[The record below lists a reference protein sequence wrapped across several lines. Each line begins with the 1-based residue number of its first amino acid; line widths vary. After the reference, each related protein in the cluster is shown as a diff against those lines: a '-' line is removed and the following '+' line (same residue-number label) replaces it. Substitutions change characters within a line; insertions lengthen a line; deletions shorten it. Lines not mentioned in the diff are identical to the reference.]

1 MESELLNSRETELS
15 ILGSIMY
22 EPGMFS
28 RATALISEE
37 DFFYPENSRV
47 FQAMSALFAA
57 GLDINIKSVW
67 NYLYK
72 QGYDGLTEQDI
83 ADMLLYRVDGASFVT
98 FASQVA
104 EFSGFRLLEG
114 GMKRISASIKR
125 KDSDLASYSAMLGE
139 LIRKVSSKD
148 AHTEFSTGD
157 ALTSSFVEL
166 LRKEK
171 NTLKYT
177 GIPVIDNRL
186 VDFDSKEISYLAARP
201 GTGKEQALDAPILT
215 PTGWVTMG
223 DMYVGAEIIGGD
235 GTVQRVAGVYPQGV
249 KDEYE
254 LVFSDG
260 TTATGG
266 IEHLWVTKTR
276 TERKTSR
283 NGSTGEIIRPYNSR
297 PFTVKTTREIMETL
311 RCETLK
317 DNRVNHSVPY
327 VGAVEFLEKDVPL
340 DPYILGILLGDGSL
354 SVKKVSLTSV
364 DPEIRNAA
372 LALKG
377 TREVHSTTRASG
389 VNFLQDS
396 GVGSALSELGLLNKH
411 SWEKFVPEAYIYNSK
426 EVRTAILQG
435 LLDTDGSVGEDSPTI
450 EYSTTSPHLRDGV
463 MEITR
468 SLGGR
473 ATCKT
478 RMGRYKKDGVY
489 KETRENYRVTLS
501 FPEGIEPFRLSRKLE
516 RYVPRTRLPDKFI
529 MDVRPTGRK
538 VEMQCIMVDSEEHTY
553 VTNDY
558 TVTHNTAMML
568 QSTRVNLESG
578 ARVGFLS
585 MEMSVAKL
593 MNRLISSRA
602 EVNGEDMLKMHET
615 EFVSNAALRE
625 ALEWYSSV
633 PLFIDDAGPFT
644 QNSVMQKIRKMV
656 YEHGC
661 DVVYIDY
668 IGLIQPSAS
677 NGSRNDQLS
686 AISRELK
693 GLSSELDIPLVIA
706 SQLSRDVVKRGNHRP
721 NLADLRDSGAL
732 EQDASIVAFLYPDV
746 AALSETNVTDVD
758 SYLKEQSEVFVKF
771 EIAKQRNGPV
781 FSRELI
787 FYKPYGRFVL
797 KDEALAT
804 Y

>member
-1 MESELLNSRETELS
+1 MESELLNSKDTELS
-15 ILGSIMY
+15 VLGSIMY
-22 EPGMFS
+22 EPTLFTRVS
-28 RATALISEE
+28 SVITEE
-37 DFFYPENSRV
+37 DFFYPENARV
-47 FQAMSALFAA
+47 FQVMVSLFKS
-57 GLDINIKSVW
+57 GRDINIKSVW
-67 NYLYK
+67 NELYK
-72 QGYDGLTEQDI
+72 QGYEAVTESEI
-83 ADMLLYRVDGASFVT
+83 AEMLHYRVDGESFVT
-98 FASQVA
+98 FVSQMA
-104 EFSGFRLLEG
+104 EFSGFRLLENG
-114 GMKRISASIKR
+114 LKRIGSSVKKR
-125 KDSDLASYSAMLGE
+125 ETGLAAYSTMMGE
-139 LIRKVSSKD
+139 LIRRVSSKEV
-148 AHTEFSTGD
+148 HSEFSSGD
-157 ALTSSFVEL
+157 SLASSFMEL

-177 GIPVIDNRL
+177 GIPLIDNRL

-516 RYVPRTRLPDKFI
+516 RYIPRTRLPDKFI

-602 EVNGEDMLKMHET
+602 EVNGEDMLKMSEEQFFAHDG
-615 EFVSNAALRE
+615 LRE
-625 ALEWYSSV
+625 ALEWYSQQA
-633 PLFIDDAGPFT
+633 LFIDDTGPFT
-644 QNSVMQKIRKMV
+644 QNTVMQKIRKLV
-656 YEHGC
+656 YDHGC

-668 IGLIQPSAS
+668 IGLIQATGT
-677 NGSRNDQLS
+677 GSRNDQLS

-706 SQLSRDVVKRGNHRP
+706 SQLSRDVVKRGSHRP

-746 AALSETNVTDVD
+746 AALSGVDISDVD
-758 SYLKEQSEVFVKF
+758 AYLKDQEEVFVKF

-781 FSRELI
+781 FTRELI
-787 FYKPYGRFVL
+787 FRKPYGRFEL
-797 KDEALAT
+797 KDDALST